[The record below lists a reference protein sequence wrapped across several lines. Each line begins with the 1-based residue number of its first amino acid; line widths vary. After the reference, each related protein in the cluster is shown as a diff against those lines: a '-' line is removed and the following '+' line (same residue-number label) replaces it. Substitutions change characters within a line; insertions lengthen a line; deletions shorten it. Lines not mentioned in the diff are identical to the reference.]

1 MVILPKSL
9 TSGSL
14 ELIVLSTGREA
25 LHLLQNHEH
34 PRFRHDQLHPYAGP
48 MVV

>member
-1 MVILPKSL
+1 MVISLKSL

-25 LHLLQNHEH
+25 LHPLISHDLSLYQLQQQPTH
-34 PRFRHDQLHPYAGP
+34 
-48 MVV
+48 